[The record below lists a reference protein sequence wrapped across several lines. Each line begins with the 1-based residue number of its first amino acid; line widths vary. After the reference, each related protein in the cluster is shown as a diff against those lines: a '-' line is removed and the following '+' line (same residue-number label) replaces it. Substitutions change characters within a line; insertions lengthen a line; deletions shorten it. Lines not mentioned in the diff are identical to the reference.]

1 MLIFSVIQN
10 VLVVHASPKWWVKLA
25 DFGLSKRLTD
35 TTAYHTRSGTPSY
48 MAPEVLGVL
57 DASDSSSGYTNAV
70 DIWAAGCIIYRLIAG
85 HAPFPQIKALV
96 KYCEDESLFPYDDP
110 FGSKAEKEG
119 SSFIRQLLVSDPNN
133 RPSASQA
140 AKHTWI
146 ISGKS
151 QVLFVAEMRVVS
163 ICRPSHLTGQVLSCN
178 MLAVE

>member
-1 MLIFSVIQN
+1 
-10 VLVVHASPKWWVKLA
+10 
-25 DFGLSKRLTD
+25 
-35 TTAYHTRSGTPSY
+35 

-57 DASDSSSGYTNAV
+57 DASDSSSEYTNAV
-70 DIWAAGCIIYRLIAG
+70 DIWAAGCIVYRLIAG
-85 HAPFPQIKALV
+85 HVPFPQIKALV

-110 FGSKAEKEG
+110 FGSKTQKEG
-119 SSFIRQLLVSDPNN
+119 SRFIRQLLVSDPNN

-151 QVLFVAEMRVVS
+151 RVLFVADMCVVP
-163 ICRPSHLTGQVLSCN
+163 ICRSSYLTRQVLSCN

>member
-1 MLIFSVIQN
+1 
-10 VLVVHASPKWWVKLA
+10 VKLA

-48 MAPEVLGVL
+48 MAPEVLGFL
-57 DASDSSSGYTNAV
+57 DASDSSSEYTNAV

-85 HAPFPQIKALV
+85 HVPFPQIKALV
-96 KYCEDESLFPYDDP
+96 KYCENEFLFPYDDP
-110 FGSKAEKEG
+110 FGSNAQKEG

-140 AKHTWI
+140 VKHTWI

-151 QVLFVAEMRVVS
+151 PVSFMAEMHVIP
-163 ICRPSHLTGQVLSCN
+163 ICRPSYFTGQVLSCN
-178 MLAVE
+178 ILAVG